1 MEVPVRV
8 LTKILITLVIPAA
21 FLFSACTDDTAE
33 LKTKLAELDKKIQTQ
48 DKDLREFSTKF
59 APAKDFSAD
68 IQRLE
73 DQNDRISQTIKTKVD
88 PLNSKLDEFREWAQ
102 ESQKERES
110 VKDKLKATDA
120 SINDLKKK
128 YDSRNKEITASTKEN
143 ATEKRQIDTMTKR
156 VDDLTKGLG
165 EVRKEVLDNNSK
177 LINAVK
183 KTLPKVKDAVVA
195 ELKDKFQPLEESLA
209 TLKSG
214 LESERKNLT
223 TKAQAIPADA
233 SKEIGALIAKTREL
247 EDVVTAQK
255 AALLEIG
262 TKLHELE
269 KRR

>member
-1 MEVPVRV
+1 MRI
-8 LTKILITLVIPAA
+8 LANILITLMIPATL
-21 FLFSACTDDTAE
+21 LFSACTDDTAE
-33 LKTKLAELDKKIQTQ
+33 LKTRIAELEKKIQKQ
-48 DKDLREFSTKF
+48 SQDLREFSTKF

-102 ESQKERES
+102 EAQKERES
-110 VKDKLKATDA
+110 VKDKIKGLDA
-120 SINDLKKK
+120 SINDLKKR
-128 YDSRNKEITASTKEN
+128 YDSRNKEITAATREN
-143 ATEKRQIDTMTKR
+143 VAEKKQIDAMGKR
-156 VDDLTKGLG
+156 VDELTKGLG
-165 EVRKEVLDNNSK
+165 EVRKDVQDNNSK

-214 LESERKNLT
+214 VESEKKNLT
-223 TKAQAIPADA
+223 TKAQAIPADV
-233 SKEIGALIAKTREL
+233 SREMSALMAKTRDL
-247 EDVVTAQK
+247 EDVVAAQK

>member
-1 MEVPVRV
+1 M
-8 LTKILITLVIPAA
+8 
-21 FLFSACTDDTAE
+21 
-33 LKTKLAELDKKIQTQ
+33 
-48 DKDLREFSTKF
+48 
-59 APAKDFSAD
+59 
-68 IQRLE
+68 
-73 DQNDRISQTIKTKVD
+73 
-88 PLNSKLDEFREWAQ
+88 DE
-102 ESQKERES
+102 
-110 VKDKLKATDA
+110 
-120 SINDLKKK
+120 
-128 YDSRNKEITASTKEN
+128 
-143 ATEKRQIDTMTKR
+143 
-156 VDDLTKGLG
+156 LTKGLG

-214 LESERKNLT
+214 VESEKKNLT

-233 SKEIGALIAKTREL
+233 SKEISALIAKTREL